1 MSFATITAIK
11 TGHMNKKIL
20 ELRTEFIYSNQ
31 HQKDKK
37 EQLVYHLNKEVAA
50 VLLYITTIRLGY

>member
-1 MSFATITAIK
+1 MSFANIPAIRTGSKNRRKNKTMLEPNLFTATNIK
-11 TGHMNKKIL
+11 K
-20 ELRTEFIYSNQ
+20 R
-31 HQKDKK
+31 